1 MAFGRRA
8 IGGQVCATLGAVA
21 GERARVDTVG
31 LGLEAERADVTL
43 DEIRRGAVD
52 AHAPGDEKADE
63 GRLVA
68 PCRLA
73 DDERVR
79 ERVAAPRGKG
89 TEEASN
95 VRLLTSTPMQS
106 ILSMGSTSLS
116 IVCGR

>member
-1 MAFGRRA
+1 M
-8 IGGQVCATLGAVA
+8 
-21 GERARVDTVG
+21 
-31 LGLEAERADVTL
+31 
-43 DEIRRGAVD
+43 D

-89 TEEASN
+89 GEAPF
-95 VRLLTSTPMQS
+95 VIGELRALRRLRPERGLERAAADVDADAEVM
-106 ILSMGSTSLS
+106 SMGSTSLS